1 MVFVAILAGYI
12 MLPAATEQQAAVGLS
27 GGMGLGWPIALG
39 AMLLTATLIGVANG
53 IMVVKARMNAFMVTL
68 AVSIALSGFALVVG
82 RGLRVLDIP
91 DGFTYVGGG
100 RIGSF
105 PISVLF
111 VIGLAVAIHVILTR
125 TVVGRELYAVG
136 SNRRAARAAGVNDDR
151 VVIAA
156 FIACGFLCGVAAWL
170 LVGRLG
176 TASAGIS
183 SGALFIAVAAA
194 VIGGVSLYGGR
205 GTVAGML
212 GGLLLVGAVTNALN
226 LAVIPSEFVN
236 VVAGAVILFA
246 VFVDASRTRRQ
257 AR

>member
-1 MVFVAILAGYI
+1 
-12 MLPAATEQQAAVGLS
+12 MLFTATAVGL
-27 GGMGLGWPIALG
+27 
-39 AMLLTATLIGVANG
+39 ANG
-53 IMVVKARMNAFMVTL
+53 LMVVKARMNAFMVTL

-82 RGLRVLDIP
+82 RGVRVLDIP

-111 VIGLAVAIHVILTR
+111 IIALAIVMHVILTR
-125 TVVGRELYAVG
+125 SVYGRELYAVG
-136 SNRRAARAAGVNDDR
+136 SNRRAARAAGINDDR

-156 FIACGFLCGVAAWL
+156 FVACGFLCGLAAWL

-176 TASAGIS
+176 TASSGIS

-212 GGLLLVGAVTNALN
+212 GGLLLVGAVANALN
-226 LAVIPSEFVN
+226 LAVIPSEFLN
-236 VVAGAVILFA
+236 VVAGAVILLA
-246 VFVDASRTRRQ
+246 VFVDATRTRRQ
-257 AR
+257 TR